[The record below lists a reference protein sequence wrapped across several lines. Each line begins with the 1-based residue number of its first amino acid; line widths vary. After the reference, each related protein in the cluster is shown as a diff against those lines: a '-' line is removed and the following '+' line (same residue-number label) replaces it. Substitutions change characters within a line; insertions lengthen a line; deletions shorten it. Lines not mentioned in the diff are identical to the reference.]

1 MCVFVCMVLI
11 HVKLSQSLYLCVT
24 FPTVPALF
32 LEAGGFTQTH
42 TSSKPNLD
50 EKYCFALTQVQI
62 QSPQD
67 QVQLTAHFN
76 FKHIKLMQMSNKG
89 LLQNMLEN
97 FSQTKKCPFD
107 LSFLTNCSFFLRIC
121 TLHLLKN
128 SFVFSHNRSVYMESV
143 D

>member
-1 MCVFVCMVLI
+1 MCVFVCVVLI
-11 HVKLSQSLYLCVT
+11 HVKLLQSLYLCVT

-50 EKYCFALTQVQI
+50 EKYCFAMTRAQF

-76 FKHIKLMQMSNKG
+76 LKHIKLMRCQIIFYKIYSKTR
-89 LLQNMLEN
+89 
-97 FSQTKKCPFD
+97 QTKKFPFA
-107 LSFLTNCSFFLRIC
+107 LSFLTNCYSFLRIS
-121 TLHLLKN
+121 TQQLLKN
-128 SFVFSHNRSVYMESV
+128 SLIFSHNHSVCMESV

>member
-1 MCVFVCMVLI
+1 MCVFVCVVLI
-11 HVKLSQSLYLCVT
+11 HVKLLQSLYLCVT

-50 EKYCFALTQVQI
+50 EKYCFAMTQVQF

-76 FKHIKLMQMSNKG
+76 LKHIKLMRCQIVFYKTCSKTP
-89 LLQNMLEN
+89 
-97 FSQTKKCPFD
+97 QTKKIPFT
-107 LSFLTNCSFFLRIC
+107 LSFLTNCYSVLRIS
-121 TLHLLKN
+121 TKQLLKN
-128 SFVFSHNRSVYMESV
+128 SLVFSHNHSVCMESV

>member
-1 MCVFVCMVLI
+1 MCVFVRVVLI
-11 HVKLSQSLYLCVT
+11 HVKLLQSLYLCVT

-42 TSSKPNLD
+42 TSSKPNLN

-67 QVQLTAHFN
+67 QVQLAAHFN
-76 FKHIKLMQMSNKG
+76 FKHIKLMQMSNR
-89 LLQNMLEN
+89 LQQNMLEN
-97 FSQTKKCPFD
+97 FSQTKKFPFA

-121 TLHLLKN
+121 SLHLLTN
-128 SFVFSHNRSVYMESV
+128 PFVVSHNRSVCMESV